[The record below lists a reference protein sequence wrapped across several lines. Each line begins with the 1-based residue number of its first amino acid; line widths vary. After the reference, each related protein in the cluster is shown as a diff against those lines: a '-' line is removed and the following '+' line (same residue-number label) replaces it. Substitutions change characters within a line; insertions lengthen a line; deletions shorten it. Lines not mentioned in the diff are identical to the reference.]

1 MYCALRFAVIRFST
15 DSLPQNN
22 LLVLT
27 TVARLEIRARTPY
40 KKLVTK
46 KTKGE
51 IAMNTFA
58 NIPNAIPIAEMLGA
72 VPEQI
77 YTLPADVA

>member
-1 MYCALRFAVIRFST
+1 
-15 DSLPQNN
+15 
-22 LLVLT
+22 
-27 TVARLEIRARTPY
+27 
-40 KKLVTK
+40 
-46 KTKGE
+46 
-51 IAMNTFA
+51 MNTFA